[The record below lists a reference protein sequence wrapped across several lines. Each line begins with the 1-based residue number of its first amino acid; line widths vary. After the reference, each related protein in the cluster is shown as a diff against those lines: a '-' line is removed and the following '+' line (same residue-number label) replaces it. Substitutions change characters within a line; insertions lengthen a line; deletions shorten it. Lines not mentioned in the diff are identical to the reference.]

1 MSTISVQ
8 RKLNMSRD
16 EVKKL
21 AEKVG
26 EKLGNKYGVC
36 FTWTDYDAEIDGPGV
51 SGACNVGEGEIGI
64 ELRLGFLAMPF
75 KGKIEEEVKRYL
87 DKLA

>member
-1 MSTISVQ
+1 
-8 RKLNMSRD
+8 MSRE

-26 EKLGNKYGVC
+26 DKLEKEYGVC
-36 FTWTDYDAEIDGPGV
+36 FSWSDYDADIKGPGV

-64 ELRLGFLAMPF
+64 KLKLGFLASAF
-75 KGKIEEEVKRYL
+75 KEKIEEEVKRYL